1 MLADD
6 FQNIFLHGEKIIMGI
21 CKCEF
26 RGCGG
31 YGESILKEVNFD
43 LILKQDE
50 YIFILKGI
58 SEPQMDADTPRE
70 LEEVTFFYEP
80 LSLAG

>member
-1 MLADD
+1 MW
-6 FQNIFLHGEKIIMGI
+6 
-21 CKCEF
+21 
-26 RGCGG
+26 G

-70 LEEVTFFYEP
+70 LEEVTFLYEP